1 MKNSFV
7 KKLTM
12 LSLGTC
18 LFMMCYIK
26 GFSQSTSH
34 DANSVPVSGNENV
47 AIGASVL
54 AANITGHSNTA
65 TGFAAMKNNESGSQ
79 NTALGFESLF
89 SNSKGWLNTAI
100 GHQSMSKNVSGSG
113 NTAIGFGSM
122 FTNRSGYNNTLL
134 GHIADVGVDGLNNAT
149 AIGYKAVVNASNS
162 IQLGNASVTKIYSGV
177 GNNATLVTGGL
188 QVTGGAPGIGKVLT
202 SDASGVATWQALP
215 VGGGNSWLLGGN
227 AGTVDGTD
235 FIGTTD
241 NVPFNVRVFN
251 QPSGRIETDFG
262 TGNTFWGYQ
271 SGASNTGLL
280 NTGNG
285 YLALYNNTTGGYNTA
300 MGNRALWHNTT
311 GGNNTAIGTAAMDNN
326 TTGANNTVLGSQALK
341 FNTTGNDNTAIGQG
355 ALGTHTTGRYNVGI
369 GTASLAYFANGI
381 GNTAVGSLAAN
392 AHIITNRTGDYNT
405 TVGFQTGV
413 GSAYTT
419 TMGALA
425 TTGSGN
431 SNTTALGAFANT
443 GAVNNKVRI
452 GGPAITLIEGQVNF
466 SAVSD
471 GRFKDNISDKDVQGL
486 AFIKQLRPVV
496 YNFNTKR
503 YAEFLSQDLPDSL
516 RKAYI
521 NQDFAPSMAVRQ
533 HGFIAQEVA
542 KAAESLGYDFDGVHK
557 PENNKDY
564 YSLSYASFVVPLAKA
579 VQEQQQMIESQNS
592 ADQKLQQQIDELK
605 KANENLLATLKQQQ
619 ALLTALMTEKNATTA
634 TSVMLENKEA
644 QLWQNT
650 PNPFGQQTT
659 IAYHIPQ
666 EAANAQMQFYNATGQ
681 LVKTVKLATKGS
693 GVLQLQ
699 ASELAAGIYSY
710 ALSIDGKPIATKQM
724 IKR

>member
-100 GHQSMSKNVSGSG
+100 GHQSMWKNVSGSG

-162 IQLGNASVTKIYSGV
+162 IQLGNASVTTIYSGV

-227 AGTVDGTD
+227 AGTVDGSD

-251 QPSGRIETDFG
+251 QPSGRIETNIN

-271 SGASNTGLL
+271 SGKLNIGLFNTGHGYQTLATNTTGRNNTANGYGCLGVNTTGSSNTALGFYALRFNSTGSANNAIGAGAL
-280 NTGNG
+280 NNNTSGGANVAVG
-285 YLALYNNTTGGYNTA
+285 GVALGNNTTGNNNTA
-300 MGNRALWHNTT
+300 VGNLAGTSNNT
-311 GGNNTAIGTAAMDNN
+311 GNNNTAIGAQS
-326 TTGANNTVLGSQALK
+326 V
-341 FNTTGNDNTAIGQG
+341 IG
-355 ALGTHTTGRYNVGI
+355 I
-369 GTASLAYFANGI
+369 
-381 GNTAVGSLAAN
+381 
-392 AHIITNRTGDYNT
+392 
-405 TVGFQTGV
+405 
-413 GSAYTT
+413 
-419 TMGALA
+419 
-425 TTGSGN
+425 
-431 SNTTALGAFANT
+431 SNTNVTALGAFAST
-443 GAVNNKVRI
+443 GIIDNKVRI
-452 GGPAITLIEGQVNF
+452 GGPAVTLIEGQVNF

-592 ADQKLQQQIDELK
+592 TDQKLQQQIDELK

-619 ALLTALMTEKNATTA
+619 ALLTALMTEKNGTTA

-644 QLWQNT
+644 ALWQNT